1 MKVKSVNGHSVE
13 SYSALPK
20 KEREKWGFYIR
31 PNLYTLDLMEMIK
44 EGDDG
49 FTKFYKKNY
58 PIQAFFRET
67 VSDFF
72 LHRKWGIQRRWR
84 KIKSAF
90 VSENASTEDLVPREY
105 MDKVELIPLMILQMT
120 LEFQEEANNSY
131 VDYEYNEDQKNF
143 KKWLDKTC
151 YRIKVVLPYIENRH
165 SKAYDPVDRSKPYKE
180 AYKYVNYWE
189 ELGHAVTDR
198 LCKEII
204 EKRRH
209 FWT

>member
-31 PNLYTLDLMEMIK
+31 PKYYVLELNREDFDSFDNYWKK
-44 EGDDG
+44 E
-49 FTKFYKKNY
+49 Y
-58 PIQAFFRET
+58 PIQAFFRESVPDT
-67 VSDFF
+67 KNTIVWWFE
-72 LHRKWGIQRRWR
+72 RKWRR
-84 KIKSAF
+84 IKNSF

-131 VDYEYNEDQKNF
+131 VDYEHNEDQKNF
-143 KKWLDKTC
+143 KKWLDATC
-151 YRIKVVLPYIENRH
+151 RRIRVVLPYIENRI

-189 ELGHAVTDR
+189 ELGHAVTNR

-204 EKRRH
+204 EKRRR